1 MSAAQWRLAGALVG
15 AVSQLGVG
23 MVLARLLTPANFG
36 VLALAS
42 IVIGFVQPF
51 GDFGLGAA
59 LIQQP
64 ALTDR
69 HVRVGFTLSVLLGVA
84 IAGALAGAAPLAA
97 AVMRNPEVTPVLR
110 VLSVGFALRGTAI
123 VSGALLRRRLE
134 FKRQFFID
142 SGSLLIG
149 FCGVA
154 VVLAV
159 RGYGVWGLVWG
170 GLCQTSISAA
180 AQFAVVRHSV
190 RPLAARN
197 EIGDLLDF
205 GVGSALGAVVN
216 YIALNGDN
224 FIVGRALGAASLG
237 LYNRAYTLMNV
248 PYTYAA
254 SAMSAVLFPAFAQI
268 QEEPARLQRGYLLAT
283 RLAGIVAA
291 PTLGTLAIGAP
302 YFVPA
307 LFGPQWDGAI
317 VPLQILCLAGYFRA
331 LYHIGG
337 VVAQSVGLVYA
348 DLWRQFI
355 YAFLVIAGTLVGSR
369 YDLAGVAV
377 AVDVA
382 ILYMFAATSQLALG
396 ATGLSWRSYF
406 RAQVSAAGTAAVTCG
421 VAAALR
427 LLLEREH
434 ASNLVIA
441 SVLLAGAGLAWVTCL
456 LWNLGDPA
464 FDQLRGRLPPM
475 VIRLSEGLRAP
486 AR

>member
-1 MSAAQWRLAGALVG
+1 MSAAQWRLMAGLVG

-59 LIQQP
+59 LVQRTV
-64 ALTDR
+64 LTDR
-69 HVRVGFTLSVLLGVA
+69 HVRVAFTLSVLLGVT
-84 IAGALAGAAPLAA
+84 IAGVLAGAAPLAA
-97 AVMRNPEVTPVLR
+97 AVMRNPEVAPLLR
-110 VLSVGFALRGTAI
+110 VLSLGFALRGTAI

-142 SGSLLIG
+142 SGSLVG
-149 FCGVA
+149 YCGVA
-154 VVLAV
+154 IVLAV
-159 RGYGVWGLVWG
+159 RGYGVWSLVWG
-170 GLCQTSISAA
+170 SLCQTSISAA
-180 AQFAVVRHSV
+180 AQFAVVRHSA
-190 RPLAARN
+190 RPLMARR
-197 EIGDLLDF
+197 EVGDLLDF

-216 YIALNGDN
+216 YMALNGDN
-224 FIVGRALGAASLG
+224 FVVGRTLGAASLG
-237 LYNRAYTLMNV
+237 LYNRAYMLMNV

-254 SAMSAVLFPAFAQI
+254 SAMTAVLFPAFAQI
-268 QEEPARLQRGYLLAT
+268 QDERARLQRGYLLLT

-302 YFVPA
+302 HVVPA
-307 LFGPQWDGAI
+307 LFGPQWTGAV

-337 VVAQSVGLVYA
+337 VVAQSVGRVYA

-369 YDLAGVAV
+369 YGLAGVAV

-406 RAQVSAAGTAAVTCG
+406 RAQVSAAVTAVLTCG
-421 VAAALR
+421 VAAVLR

-434 ASNLVIA
+434 ASSPVIA
-441 SVLLAGAGLAWVTCL
+441 SVLLAGAGVAWATCL

-475 VIRLSEGLRAP
+475 VIRLSGGLRA
-486 AR
+486 AVR